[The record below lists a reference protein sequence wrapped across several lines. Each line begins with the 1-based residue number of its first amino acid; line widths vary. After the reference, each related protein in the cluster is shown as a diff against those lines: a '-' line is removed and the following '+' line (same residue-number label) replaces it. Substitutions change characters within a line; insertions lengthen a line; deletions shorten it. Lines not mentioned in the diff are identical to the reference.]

1 MIGVMDCRPQHL
13 GQNWAGVPSELL
25 EFFDR
30 PLLQHA
36 VEQMIQNGVTH
47 CTFIT
52 EDASVVMKH
61 WGSGERWGCT
71 FSAVAPGDVPD
82 FLFGLSNVPL
92 LVGVGNCIPS
102 IGAVKPPD
110 SALKTQLFFASV
122 ERDRVKA
129 RLFTGWAITTP
140 QSLIEQRFAT
150 VGAFGLL
157 DAAEAT
163 DIDVLSCI
171 HSGTPSDFLASQTAC
186 LDALETDMIFHG
198 TELQPGLWVARNVF
212 VEPGVNTS
220 GKVYLGENVRVAK
233 GVTLAGPLVIC
244 RDSVI
249 DTEASITECSVQPH
263 TYVGRNMQL
272 QQDIVL
278 PGTIVHAKSGARTE
292 IDDPRQ
298 LASTSLTLWNY
309 LKSLFKG
316 TPQRA
321 A

>member
-30 PLLQHA
+30 PLLQHS
-36 VEQMIQNGVTH
+36 VEQMVQNGVTH

-52 EDASVVMKH
+52 EEASVFMKH
-61 WGSGERWGCT
+61 WGTGERWGCT
-71 FSAVAPGDVPD
+71 FSAISSCDVSS
-82 FLFGLSNVPL
+82 FLSGLSDAPL

-102 IGAVKPPD
+102 IGAVKCVD
-110 SALKTQLFFASV
+110 SPLSTQLFFSSV
-122 ERDRVKA
+122 EREAIRA
-129 RLFTGWAITTP
+129 RLFTGWAITRP
-140 QSLIEQRFAT
+140 QTLIEQRFAT

-157 DAAEAT
+157 DAAKT
-163 DIDVLSCI
+163 LDVEVPSCI

-186 LDALETDMIFHG
+186 LDALETEMIFHG
-198 TELQPGLWVARNVF
+198 RELQPGLWTARNVF
-212 VEPGVNTS
+212 IEPGVRTS
-220 GKVYLGENVRVAK
+220 GKIYLGDNVRIAK
-233 GVTLAGPLVIC
+233 GVTLAGPLAIC

-249 DTEASITECSVQPH
+249 DMEASIAGCSVQPN
-263 TYVGRNMQL
+263 TYLGRNMQL
-272 QQDIVL
+272 QQEIVL
-278 PGTIVHAKSGARTE
+278 PGTIIHARSGARTE
-292 IDDPRQ
+292 VADPRQ
-298 LASTSLTLWNY
+298 LASTSLTLWSY